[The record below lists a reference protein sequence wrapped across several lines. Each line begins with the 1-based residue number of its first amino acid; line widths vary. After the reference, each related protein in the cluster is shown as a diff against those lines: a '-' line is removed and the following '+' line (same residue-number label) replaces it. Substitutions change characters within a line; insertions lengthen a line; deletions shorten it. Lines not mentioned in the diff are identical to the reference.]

1 MSEIFV
7 KGDINDLISS
17 VETENLTLPQWLNIV
32 DKNDNATSD
41 NKLSEMYK
49 NNYSETSDDKNSSVT
64 STAQNELFENNFS
77 ETSIEN
83 KNNKLFS
90 ETSIDSVTSALRSQI
105 NFNEDYSETSDNNNL
120 NLSATSDNNDIFISQ
135 MGGNVEKTMAS
146 PDDINNLHNLIEQT
160 SSNMAT
166 LYSKLTTKD
175 IQNTNVVKLWVN
187 VDGSVSNFAREIS
200 HIKNAAQAKS

>member
-1 MSEIFV
+1 MGYIDMSEIFV

-105 NFNEDYSETSDNNNL
+105 NFNEDYSETSDNN
-120 NLSATSDNNDIFISQ
+120 DIFISQ

-146 PDDINNLHNLIEQT
+146 PDDINNLINMLT
-160 SSNMAT
+160 SEPANDNFDTVTTITNTTVLENQLRELLDQAGGAKKKS
-166 LYSKLTTKD
+166 SKKAS
-175 IQNTNVVKLWVN
+175 K
-187 VDGSVSNFAREIS
+187 
-200 HIKNAAQAKS
+200 KSSKKK

>member
-1 MSEIFV
+1 
-7 KGDINDLISS
+7 
-17 VETENLTLPQWLNIV
+17 
-32 DKNDNATSD
+32 
-41 NKLSEMYK
+41 MYK

-146 PDDINNLHNLIEQT
+146 PDDINNLINMLT
-160 SSNMAT
+160 SEPANDNFDTVTTITNTTVLENQLRELLDQAGGAKKKS
-166 LYSKLTTKD
+166 SKKAS
-175 IQNTNVVKLWVN
+175 K
-187 VDGSVSNFAREIS
+187 
-200 HIKNAAQAKS
+200 KSSKKASKKASSKKTSKKASKKSSKQ